1 MDKKVRITQVKGIVR
16 TLPNQRE
23 NVRSLGLHGIGTSV
37 EKQLNPAI
45 AGMIRKVNHLIKVED
60 I

>member
-1 MDKKVRITQVKGIVR
+1 MEKKVRITQVKGIVR

-23 NVRSLGLHGIGTSV
+23 NIRSLGLHGIGTKV
-37 EKQLNPAI
+37 ETNLNPAI
-45 AGMIRKVNHLIKVED
+45 AGMIRKVNHLIKVEE